1 MSGSIAAF
9 KFRRSSC
16 SVGNHSRMIKRMK
29 MGTKS
34 WRRVRNRCQAARRW
48 AWTLSWSKQLA
59 LIWRAFIISKI
70 KCRFWAGF
78 TNFLLLSRKRW
89 WCTFGKTFLVE
100 FLMIFISSSKKEGIS
115 LPKFFAKIFLHLSF
129 IFSLVRFTTIVSIGL
144 LCKTLLTSMFKLK
157 VVSSL
162 FVSKDSTSI
171 SLSSNFLSLLG
182 NLTIILLNLAQSGLS
197 QIYFNAGVSLSLDLI
212 IISLTIMYASVKKNV

>member
-1 MSGSIAAF
+1 
-9 KFRRSSC
+9 
-16 SVGNHSRMIKRMK
+16 
-29 MGTKS
+29 
-34 WRRVRNRCQAARRW
+34 
-48 AWTLSWSKQLA
+48 
-59 LIWRAFIISKI
+59 
-70 KCRFWAGF
+70 
-78 TNFLLLSRKRW
+78 
-89 WCTFGKTFLVE
+89 
-100 FLMIFISSSKKEGIS
+100 
-115 LPKFFAKIFLHLSF
+115 
-129 IFSLVRFTTIVSIGL
+129 
-144 LCKTLLTSMFKLK
+144 MFKLK

>member
-1 MSGSIAAF
+1 
-9 KFRRSSC
+9 
-16 SVGNHSRMIKRMK
+16 
-29 MGTKS
+29 
-34 WRRVRNRCQAARRW
+34 
-48 AWTLSWSKQLA
+48 
-59 LIWRAFIISKI
+59 
-70 KCRFWAGF
+70 
-78 TNFLLLSRKRW
+78 
-89 WCTFGKTFLVE
+89 
-100 FLMIFISSSKKEGIS
+100 MIFISSSKKEGIS

-129 IFSLVRFTTIVSIGL
+129 IYSLVRFTTIVSIGL